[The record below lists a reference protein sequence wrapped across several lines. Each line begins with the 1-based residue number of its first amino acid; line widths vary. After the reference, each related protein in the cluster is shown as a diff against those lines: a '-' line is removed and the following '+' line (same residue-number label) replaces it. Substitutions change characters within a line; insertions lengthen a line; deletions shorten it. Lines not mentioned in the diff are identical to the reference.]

1 MRHDRTERPVVPFLH
16 TTSDVSNSKFF
27 QFVAV
32 RSCTADRSLL
42 QPTGS
47 VNTTPHTSTFHSK
60 LHAHAWL
67 KFGSALTPSH
77 PCFMRIVVVVSDCS
91 LFDDSTF
98 LSFLTIFSLITL
110 SFLVNFIFQDVVDKF
125 PVHFR

>member
-1 MRHDRTERPVVPFLH
+1 MCAVFSQNLRRVD
-16 TTSDVSNSKFF
+16 F
-27 QFVAV
+27 Q
-32 RSCTADRSLL
+32 DILGLL
-42 QPTGS
+42 QLDRLQLTVVCCNRRMS
-47 VNTTPHTSTFHSK
+47 VNTTPHTSYFHIK

-67 KFGSALTPSH
+67 KIGSALIPSH

-110 SFLVNFIFQDVVDKF
+110 SFLLPVNIIFQDVVDKF
-125 PVHFR
+125 PVHFRQ